1 MAAAYVYI
9 QRRRKIRSVRIWRDY
24 DNPLDYLDD
33 ESIVSKD
40 RLTRH
45 IIHNLCAILQN
56 DLQWPTTRARA
67 LPVSL
72 QIMIAL
78 RFYASDSFR
87 EIVADIQHISRQTV
101 ENALNDVTNC
111 VVEISQ
117 HHIILPVDVIELNKI
132 FKKTI
137 LWNCS
142 FSKHRWSNWLH
153 THSTKST
160 FYKLTYISHSKKLSF
175 HGHLMCM
182 RFELEIS

>member
-1 MAAAYVYI
+1 MAAAYVCI
-9 QRRRKIRSVRIWRDY
+9 QRRRKIRTAHIWRDY

-33 ESIVSKD
+33 ESIVRKD
-40 RLTRH
+40 RLTRP
-45 IIHNLCAILQN
+45 IIHNLYAILQN
-56 DLQWPTTRARA
+56 DLQWPTTRSRA

-78 RFYASDSFR
+78 RFYASDIFR
-87 EIVADIQHISRQTV
+87 EIVADIKHISRQIV
-101 ENALNDVTNC
+101 ENADWIKQN
-111 VVEISQ
+111 
-117 HHIILPVDVIELNKI
+117 
-132 FKKTI
+132 FKKSI

-153 THSTKST
+153 IYSTKIT

-175 HGHLMCM
+175 HEHLMCM